1 MHDWDTIIKNLTE
14 GSEVTV
20 DPARWNLDNPGY
32 AEIFE
37 IWKNANFN
45 LNSIKWTNYYP
56 GLHFPEDTV
65 QEQADYLKIKKV
77 HRSWISKLD
86 PGFMA
91 PWHWDVDDNEQEY
104 LTHGPINRF
113 TIILEKMEHGHILIV
128 GTEHYFNQP
137 KDTVIKWD
145 NYKEWH
151 SGINAGMKP
160 SYLLHI
166 LGS

>member
-1 MHDWDTIIKNLTE
+1 MNNWNTIINSLTE
-14 GSEVTV
+14 GSDVTV
-20 DPARWNLDNPGY
+20 DPSRWNLDNPGY
-32 AEIFE
+32 TEILK
-37 IWKNANFN
+37 IWQNANFN

-56 GLHFPEDTV
+56 GLHFSEDV
-65 QEQADYLKIKKV
+65 IKKQADHLKIKKV
-77 HRSWISKLD
+77 HRAWISKLD

-91 PWHWDVDDNEQEY
+91 PWHWDVDDNEPEY
-104 LTHGPINRF
+104 LTYGPINRF
-113 TIILEKMEHGHILIV
+113 TIMLEKMDHGHILII
-128 GTEHYFNQP
+128 GNEYYFNQP
-137 KDTVIKWD
+137 KGTVITWN

>member
-1 MHDWDTIIKNLTE
+1 MNNWDTIINSLTE
-14 GSEVTV
+14 GSDVTV
-20 DPARWNLDNPGY
+20 DPSRWNLDNPGY
-32 AEIFE
+32 TEIFK

-56 GLHFPEDTV
+56 GLHFSEDV
-65 QEQADYLKIKKV
+65 IKKQADYLKIKKV
-77 HRSWISKLD
+77 HRAWISKLD

-91 PWHWDVDDNEQEY
+91 PWHWDVDDNENEY

-113 TIILEKMEHGHILIV
+113 TIMLEKMDHGHILIV
-128 GTEHYFNQP
+128 GNEHYFNQP